1 MRFSPCDETF
11 PKKNK
16 KTIPSITRASAYSGS
31 SLYKFRRKAPMP
43 KGKKTRFVTSMPKGL
58 SYCPTWGRY
67 CHCHFIREFV
77 WRMSMCP
84 PFFQWENGWSW
95 IIPIPSPTGRISSNG
110 NHESGKPSTMVI
122 FHSYMLVYWRVSVS
136 ARFPQKWWICLE
148 FVAISPL
155 SVFFFFGEDVQW
167 KPWISNFV
175 RPAPNMVV
183 KVW

>member
-11 PKKNK
+11 PGKKN
-16 KTIPSITRASAYSGS
+16 PSITRASAYSGS

-43 KGKKTRFVTSMPKGL
+43 KGKKTRFVTSISGL
-58 SYCPTWGRY
+58 SYCPTWGQY
-67 CHCHFIREFV
+67 CHCHFRREFV
-77 WRMSMCP
+77 WTMLMCP
-84 PFFQWENGWSW
+84 PFFEWENGWSC

-155 SVFFFFGEDVQW
+155 SVFLLVKMCSGNHGSQISFVLPQTW
-167 KPWISNFV
+167 WI
-175 RPAPNMVV
+175 
-183 KVW
+183 KWWIKW